1 MTVGKEK
8 SEEQRSGREQKYAA
22 NLREALKPAQS
33 VTAKARSVLRSA
45 IINLAALL
53 PKRKESFT
61 LRCIFLHTVMQGETL
76 AFEELLKL
84 VAARGDVIGTREVLD
99 IITGNA
105 PLDGCYFHISFDDG
119 FADVV
124 RYAVPILID
133 HRMTAT
139 IFVAT
144 ALVDADF
151 DNVAHYCV
159 QTLGY
164 AAPIEVANWEELR
177 QAHNAGFEIG
187 SHTHNHTRLS
197 SISGDMNLMMNEL
210 ANSKSI
216 IEKNLGSSCISIAW
230 PYGGRFDVDGRAIA
244 AVRLAGYKACFSG
257 IRGRVRPGITD
268 PFRIPRH
275 HIEAHWPNAHKKAC
289 ISGFGE
295 GKID

>member
-1 MTVGKEK
+1 MTMDADNEK
-8 SEEQRSGREQKYAA
+8 SGEQRPDREQKYAA

-53 PKRKESFT
+53 PKRKESFM
-61 LRCIFLHTVMQGETL
+61 LRCIFTHTVMEGERL
-76 AFEELLKL
+76 AYEQLLKL
-84 VAARGDVIGTREVLD
+84 VAAQGDVIGTREVLD
-99 IITGNA
+99 IITGSA

-151 DNVAHYCV
+151 DNVAHYCM
-159 QTLGY
+159 QTMGY
-164 AAPIEVANWEELR
+164 AAPIKVASWEELR

-197 SISGDMNLMMNEL
+197 SISGDMNLMMNGL
-210 ANSKSI
+210 VNSKSI
-216 IEKNLGSSCISIAW
+216 IEKNLGSSCIS
-230 PYGGRFDVDGRAIA
+230 
-244 AVRLAGYKACFSG
+244 AGWIQGVF
-257 IRGRVRPGITD
+257 
-268 PFRIPRH
+268 
-275 HIEAHWPNAHKKAC
+275 
-289 ISGFGE
+289 
-295 GKID
+295 